1 MFSYSVDLRPDSSY
15 ALIQET
21 VALVEEY
28 LTAQGVELHPFSLE
42 IRGKMEREG
51 KKSAWVLVAVWLFWS
66 SSHACLL

>member
-28 LTAQGVELHPFSLE
+28 LTSQGVDLQSFSID
-42 IRGKMEREG
+42 IRGENG
-51 KKSAWVLVAVWLFWS
+51 A
-66 SSHACLL
+66 